1 MIGVTFHDLYRVLE
15 PTLMP
20 LIVDQADRFHRALG
34 IDKADAIQEARM
46 ALVLALPNYDYDR
59 SRGGIKAFARVT
71 IKRALLTL
79 LYQATAQMRAPYLVV
94 MDTDGTERLVRCPVD
109 SLDALETYQEP
120 GDDDASNP
128 EDRCINA
135 EVDDRIKTLRLRLL
149 MSLSGRERDVFE
161 CQAIPSETFMVFLRN
176 HGIDDPTIDAIG
188 SFLHLTKNEIDWSL
202 HKIKRVFTVVLEGS
216 EFSDLIEGAV
226 RDGKW
231 PMIHKS
237 DVCSD
242 IEFIQ
247 NIIQERGL
255 DPRPTRPSDVTS
267 NGQAHRS
274 IENYEWGS
282 IVHLKLDDTRQA
294 TLVLE
299 GRFNY
304 RTGEVIG
311 IGGHW
316 KQVSDYITWYSELG
330 KLLSTKRRNNGTQ

>member
-46 ALVLALPNYDYDR
+46 ALVMALPNYDYDR
-59 SRGGIKAFARVT
+59 SRGGIKAFARIT

-94 MDTDGTERLVRCPVD
+94 TDADGSERLVRCPVD

-120 GDDDASNP
+120 GDDDASTP
-128 EDRCINA
+128 EERCINA
-135 EVDDRIKTLRLRLL
+135 EVDDRIRTLRLRLL

-161 CQAIPSETFMVFLRN
+161 CQAIPSETFMLFLRN
-176 HGIDDPTIDAIG
+176 NGIDEPTIDSIG
-188 SFLHLTKNEIDWSL
+188 NYLHLTKNEIDWSL

-237 DVCSD
+237 DVATD

-247 NIIQERGL
+247 DILQQRGL
-255 DPRPTRPSDVTS
+255 DPKPTTPSDAST
-267 NGQAHRS
+267 NGQASRV
-274 IENYEWGS
+274 IEHYDWGA
-282 IVHLKLDDTRQA
+282 IVHLKLDSKRQA
-294 TLVLE
+294 TLILE

-316 KQVSDYITWYSELG
+316 KQVSDYIPWYSELN
-330 KLLSTKRRNNGTQ
+330 KALFVKRNHNGQ